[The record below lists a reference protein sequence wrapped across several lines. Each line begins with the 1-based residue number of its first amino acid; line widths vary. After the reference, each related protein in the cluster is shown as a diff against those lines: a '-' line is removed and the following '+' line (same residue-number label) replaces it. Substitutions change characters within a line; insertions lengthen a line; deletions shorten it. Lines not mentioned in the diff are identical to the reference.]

1 MIKLASANVIFFSI
15 KIYLFALFVII
26 LNLGTMKNAVLQ
38 RVKEL
43 SDIMGYK
50 SETKF
55 AEAIGIKQRTLNQQL
70 TGLRA
75 LSLDTVLAILSSFDG
90 LSAEWLLRGRGEVM
104 EEDNMKNAMGDM
116 LTKLEDLHSKYYIL
130 QQMYDEKCAE
140 VASLKKAQ
148 DR

>member
-1 MIKLASANVIFFSI
+1 
-15 KIYLFALFVII
+15 
-26 LNLGTMKNAVLQ
+26 MKNAVLQ

-104 EEDNMKNAMGDM
+104 EEDNMKNAMGNM
-116 LTKLEDLHSKYYIL
+116 LTKLEDLNSKYYIL

-140 VASLKKAQ
+140 VARLKS
-148 DR
+148 R